1 MSAAMGNYDSDS
13 KKSTALGSCMS
24 ALKWIPVIFIAAVI
38 AWSYYAYVVQLCLLS
53 IDNVFEQIVFLIFY
67 HIICGLFFW
76 SYWNTIFTPVGTV
89 PPNWRI
95 PETDIEHIFHADTQ
109 DQQKR
114 ILENFAKTLP
124 VTNRTLNGSVRFCEK
139 CKIIKPD
146 RAHHCSVCG
155 ACVLK
160 MDHHCPWVNN
170 CVNFTNYK
178 YFVLFLGYALL
189 YCLYVALTS
198 LEYFIRFWRG
208 NLDGGMGRFHIV
220 FLFFV
225 SIMFAISLVSLF
237 GYHVYLTLM
246 NRTTLEAFR
255 APIFR
260 IGGPDKNGYNLG
272 KYANFQEVFGDNWKL
287 WFLPVYTSVG
297 DGLTYTTQKQHQMQ
311 SYDSMGDTTQ
321 RTRFLI
327 STILSKYPYTSL
339 LLLLIPIPNKKKTPK
354 IYSQH
359 ELLREDDTLPL
370 NMTGAAV
377 GSVSAASTATVKS
390 DGTGVN
396 GMIAIIPV
404 QPAQS
409 VETTT
414 ATDLE
419 VVVVPTL
426 DTANG
431 NVIINMRE
439 LESSNDE
446 QQHQLDNNQNV

>member
-1 MSAAMGNYDSDS
+1 MPATMGNYDSDG
-13 KKSTALGSCMS
+13 KKSTPCASCMA
-24 ALKWIPVIFIAAVI
+24 ALKWIPVIFISAVI

-53 IDNVFEQIVFLIFY
+53 IDNTFEKIVFLIFY
-67 HIICGLFFW
+67 HIICVLFFW

-89 PPNWRI
+89 PSNWRI
-95 PETDIEHIFHADTQ
+95 PEAEIEHIFHADTQ

-114 ILENFAKTLP
+114 ILENFGKTLP

-155 ACVLK
+155 SCVLK

-178 YFVLFLGYALL
+178 FFVLFLGYALL

-208 NLDGGMGRFHIV
+208 DLNGGMGRFHIL

-225 SIMFAISLVSLF
+225 SLMFAISLVSLF
-237 GYHVYLTLM
+237 GYHIYLTLM

-272 KYANFQEVFGDNWKL
+272 KYANFQEVFGDNWRL
-287 WFLPVYTSVG
+287 WFLPVYSSVG

-311 SYDSMGDTTQ
+311 LYDSMGDTTQ
-321 RTRFLI
+321 Q
-327 STILSKYPYTSL
+327 S
-339 LLLLIPIPNKKKTPK
+339 
-354 IYSQH
+354 SQH
-359 ELLREDDTLPL
+359 HQLIRRDYGMPA
-370 NMTGAAV
+370 NAA
-377 GSVSAASTATVKS
+377 GGTIGPISAANTATNGAEPNGLVDIISVKPAPVEMTAS
-390 DGTGVN
+390 NAAAAANDGDSTVIV
-396 GMIAIIPV
+396 MPV
-404 QPAQS
+404 
-409 VETTT
+409 
-414 ATDLE
+414 
-419 VVVVPTL
+419 L

-431 NVIINMRE
+431 NVIINMRNVE
-439 LESSNDE
+439 TCNDDDDDE
-446 QQHQLDNNQNV
+446 QQECAVANA

>member
-1 MSAAMGNYDSDS
+1 MSAAMGNYDGES
-13 KKSTALGSCMS
+13 KKSTALGSCMA

-38 AWSYYAYVVQLCLLS
+38 AWSYYAYVVSLCLLS
-53 IDNVFEQIVFLIFY
+53 IENVFEQIVFLIFY
-67 HIICGLFFW
+67 HIICVLFFW

-89 PPNWRI
+89 PANWRI
-95 PETDIEHIFHADTQ
+95 PEAEIEHIFHADTQ

-198 LEYFIRFWRG
+198 LEYFIRFWRLELSQQG
-208 NLDGGMGRFHIV
+208 DLNGGMGRFNIV

-260 IGGPDKNGYNLG
+260 IGGPDKNGFNLG

-321 RTRFLI
+321 RT
-327 STILSKYPYTSL
+327 
-339 LLLLIPIPNKKKTPK
+339 
-354 IYSQH
+354 SQH

-390 DGTGVN
+390 VGAGVN
-396 GMIAIIPV
+396 GMVAVIPV
-404 QPAQS
+404 QPAQP
-409 VETTT
+409 VEATTPA
-414 ATDLE
+414 ATDIE
-419 VVVVPTL
+419 VLVVPTM

-431 NVIINMRE
+431 NVIINMRD
-439 LESSNDE
+439 LESRNDE
-446 QQHQLDNNQNV
+446 QQQQRNNQNV

>member
-1 MSAAMGNYDSDS
+1 MSAAMGNYDGES
-13 KKSTALGSCMS
+13 KKSTALGSCMA

-38 AWSYYAYVVQLCLLS
+38 AWSYYAYVVSLCLLS
-53 IDNVFEQIVFLIFY
+53 IENVFEQIVFLIFY
-67 HIICGLFFW
+67 HIICVLFFW

-95 PETDIEHIFHADTQ
+95 PEAEIEHIFHADSQ

-198 LEYFIRFWRG
+198 LEYFIRFWRLELSQQG
-208 NLDGGMGRFHIV
+208 DLNGGMGRFNIV

-260 IGGPDKNGYNLG
+260 IGGPDKNGFNLG

-287 WFLPVYTSVG
+287 WFLPVYTSMG
-297 DGLTYTTQKQHQMQ
+297 DGI
-311 SYDSMGDTTQ
+311 SYPIRHLDEDAESLLGNSDT
-321 RTRFLI
+321 RIEMEEDVFPETRFHN
-327 STILSKYPYTSL
+327 TY
-339 LLLLIPIPNKKKTPK
+339 IP
-354 IYSQH
+354 
-359 ELLREDDTLPL
+359 
-370 NMTGAAV
+370 
-377 GSVSAASTATVKS
+377 
-390 DGTGVN
+390 
-396 GMIAIIPV
+396 
-404 QPAQS
+404 
-409 VETTT
+409 
-414 ATDLE
+414 
-419 VVVVPTL
+419 
-426 DTANG
+426 
-431 NVIINMRE
+431 
-439 LESSNDE
+439 
-446 QQHQLDNNQNV
+446 

>member
-1 MSAAMGNYDSDS
+1 MPAAMGNYDNDG
-13 KKSTALGSCMS
+13 KKSTPCANCMA
-24 ALKWIPVIFIAAVI
+24 ALKWIPVIFISAVI

-53 IDNVFEQIVFLIFY
+53 IDNTFEKIVFLIFY
-67 HIICGLFFW
+67 HIICMLFFW

-89 PPNWRI
+89 PSNWRI
-95 PETDIEHIFHADTQ
+95 PESDIEHIFHADTQ
-109 DQQKR
+109 EQQKR

-146 RAHHCSVCG
+146 CAHHCSVCG
-155 ACVLK
+155 SCVLK

-178 YFVLFLGYALL
+178 FFVLFLGYALL

-208 NLDGGMGRFHIV
+208 DLNGGMGRFHIL

-225 SIMFAISLVSLF
+225 SLMFAISLVSLF

-297 DGLTYTTQKQHQMQ
+297 DGLTYNTQKQHQMP

-321 RTRFLI
+321 Q
-327 STILSKYPYTSL
+327 TSH
-339 LLLLIPIPNKKKTPK
+339 
-354 IYSQH
+354 SQH
-359 ELLREDDTLPL
+359 HQLLRQDDTLPL
-370 NMTGAAV
+370 NVAMPAM

-390 DGTGVN
+390 DGADMN
-396 GMIAIIPV
+396 GLVPIIPV
-404 QPAQS
+404 KPVPADA
-409 VETTT
+409 T
-414 ATDLE
+414 AIIDGIASTDIEE
-419 VVVVPTL
+419 VVVMPAI

-431 NVIINMRE
+431 NVVINMRE
-439 LESSNDE
+439 LEESYGTQQE
-446 QQHQLDNNQNV
+446 QQQEDVENV

>member
-321 RTRFLI
+321 RTSMGDGI
-327 STILSKYPYTSL
+327 SYPIRHLEEDAESL
-339 LLLLIPIPNKKKTPK
+339 LGNSDTRIEMEEDVFPETRFHNTYIP
-354 IYSQH
+354 
-359 ELLREDDTLPL
+359 
-370 NMTGAAV
+370 
-377 GSVSAASTATVKS
+377 
-390 DGTGVN
+390 
-396 GMIAIIPV
+396 
-404 QPAQS
+404 
-409 VETTT
+409 
-414 ATDLE
+414 
-419 VVVVPTL
+419 
-426 DTANG
+426 
-431 NVIINMRE
+431 
-439 LESSNDE
+439 
-446 QQHQLDNNQNV
+446 

>member
-1 MSAAMGNYDSDS
+1 MSAAMGNYDGES
-13 KKSTALGSCMS
+13 KKSTALGSCMA

-38 AWSYYAYVVQLCLLS
+38 AWSYYAYVVSLCLLS
-53 IDNVFEQIVFLIFY
+53 IENVFEQIVFLIFY
-67 HIICGLFFW
+67 HIICVLFFW
-76 SYWNTIFTPVGTV
+76 SYWKTIFTPVGTV
-89 PPNWRI
+89 PANWRI
-95 PETDIEHIFHADTQ
+95 PEAEIEHIFHADTQ

-198 LEYFIRFWRG
+198 LEYFIRFWRLELSQQG
-208 NLDGGMGRFHIV
+208 DLNSGMGRFNIV

-260 IGGPDKNGYNLG
+260 IGGPDKNGFNLG

-321 RTRFLI
+321 RT
-327 STILSKYPYTSL
+327 
-339 LLLLIPIPNKKKTPK
+339 
-354 IYSQH
+354 SQH

-390 DGTGVN
+390 VGAGVN
-396 GMIAIIPV
+396 GMVAVIPV
-404 QPAQS
+404 QPAQP
-409 VETTT
+409 VEATTPA
-414 ATDLE
+414 ATDIE
-419 VVVVPTL
+419 VLVVPTM

-431 NVIINMRE
+431 NVIINMRD
-439 LESSNDE
+439 LESRNDE
-446 QQHQLDNNQNV
+446 QQQQRNNQNV

>member
-1 MSAAMGNYDSDS
+1 MAN
-13 KKSTALGSCMS
+13 KNQIQTAKDLYHCASQTYNTS
-24 ALKWIPVIFIAAVI
+24 IEVA
-38 AWSYYAYVVQLCLLS
+38 YADADEYNKTKEGLLS
-53 IDNVFEQIVFLIFY
+53 RYKNAK
-67 HIICGLFFW
+67 
-76 SYWNTIFTPVGTV
+76 TITGTQSFHSFV
-89 PPNWRI
+89 PLDETSLKWRI
-95 PETDIEHIFHADTQ
+95 PEADIEYIFHSDTQ
-109 DQQKR
+109 EQQKR

-198 LEYFIRFWRG
+198 LEYFIRFWRSEISKQG
-208 NLDGGMGRFHIV
+208 DLNGGMGRFHIL

-225 SIMFAISLVSLF
+225 SLMFAISLVSLF
-237 GYHVYLTLM
+237 GYHIYLTLM

-287 WFLPVYTSVG
+287 WFLPVYSSVG

-311 SYDSMGDTTQ
+311 SYDSMGDTSQQQPT
-321 RTRFLI
+321 
-327 STILSKYPYTSL
+327 
-339 LLLLIPIPNKKKTPK
+339 
-354 IYSQH
+354 SQH
-359 ELLREDDTLPL
+359 HQLLHQDDASPL
-370 NMTGAAV
+370 NTAGTV
-377 GSVSAASTATVKS
+377 IHSLSATSTATIKSS
-390 DGTGVN
+390 DGNETN
-396 GMIAIIPV
+396 GIITIIPV
-404 QPAQS
+404 KPALANDN
-409 VETTT
+409 E
-414 ATDLE
+414 AAAEPDID
-419 VVVVPTL
+419 VVVIPTI

-431 NVIINMRE
+431 NVIINMRDI
-439 LESSNDE
+439 ESSRE
-446 QQHQLDNNQNV
+446 NVLSRKDFENV

>member
-1 MSAAMGNYDSDS
+1 MSAAMGNYDSDG
-13 KKSTALGSCMS
+13 KKSTALGSCMA

-67 HIICGLFFW
+67 HIICVLFFW

-95 PETDIEHIFHADTQ
+95 PEAEIEHIFHADTQ

-198 LEYFIRFWRG
+198 LEYFIRFWRLELSQQG
-208 NLDGGMGRFHIV
+208 DLNGGMGRFHIV

-260 IGGPDKNGYNLG
+260 VGGPDKNGYNLG

-321 RTRFLI
+321 RT
-327 STILSKYPYTSL
+327 
-339 LLLLIPIPNKKKTPK
+339 
-354 IYSQH
+354 SQH

-370 NMTGAAV
+370 NLPGAAV

-390 DGTGVN
+390 VGAGVN
-396 GMIAIIPV
+396 GMVAVIPV
-404 QPAQS
+404 QPAQP
-409 VETTT
+409 VE
-414 ATDLE
+414 ATIPAAADIE
-419 VVVVPTL
+419 VLVVPTM

-431 NVIINMRE
+431 NVIINMRD

-446 QQHQLDNNQNV
+446 QQHERNNQNV

>member
-1 MSAAMGNYDSDS
+1 MSAAMGNYDGES
-13 KKSTALGSCMS
+13 KKSTALGSCMA

-38 AWSYYAYVVQLCLLS
+38 AWSYYAYVVSLCLLS
-53 IDNVFEQIVFLIFY
+53 IENVFEQIVFLIFY
-67 HIICGLFFW
+67 HIICVLFFW

-95 PETDIEHIFHADTQ
+95 PEAEIEHIFHADSQ

-198 LEYFIRFWRG
+198 LEYFIRFWRLELSQQG
-208 NLDGGMGRFHIV
+208 DLNGGMGRFNIV

-260 IGGPDKNGYNLG
+260 IGGPDKNGFNLG

-321 RTRFLI
+321 RT
-327 STILSKYPYTSL
+327 
-339 LLLLIPIPNKKKTPK
+339 
-354 IYSQH
+354 SQH
-359 ELLREDDTLPL
+359 ELLHEDDTLPL
-370 NMTGAAV
+370 NMTSAAV

-390 DGTGVN
+390 VGAGVN
-396 GMIAIIPV
+396 GMVAVIPV
-404 QPAQS
+404 QPAQP
-409 VETTT
+409 VKATTPA
-414 ATDLE
+414 ATDIE
-419 VVVVPTL
+419 VLVVPTM

-431 NVIINMRE
+431 NVIINMRD
-439 LESSNDE
+439 LESSNNE
-446 QQHQLDNNQNV
+446 QQQKQNNQNV

>member
-321 RTRFLI
+321 RT
-327 STILSKYPYTSL
+327 
-339 LLLLIPIPNKKKTPK
+339 
-354 IYSQH
+354 SQH

-396 GMIAIIPV
+396 GMISIIPV

-446 QQHQLDNNQNV
+446 QQQQLDNNQNV